1 MSIKMKVMVNIAKYV
16 NLAEIEM
23 KQLGAPQF
31 VMYTKEPGASRE
43 VNTTFIK
50 VSLPLSSLSS
60 LFLALLFLS
69 LLCLC
74 STSSLGATL
83 GRAVEEQ
90 QKRVASE
97 RKITINNNIS
107 TYTRITDNTES
118 EKNISFVATF
128 QYFRCLPYPTPQ
140 SYGLHLKIAW
150 QVNKSCFVTLPEV
163 NPWEEKYYFLE
174 KYLGPFDKKSSLQK
188 IKLAKNHAGKKG
200 CWRQN
205 WSSWLATAF

>member
-1 MSIKMKVMVNIAKYV
+1 MMRGYV
-16 NLAEIEM
+16 PPVCL
-23 KQLGAPQF
+23 KTLQ
-31 VMYTKEPGASRE
+31 
-43 VNTTFIK
+43 
-50 VSLPLSSLSS
+50 
-60 LFLALLFLS
+60 LFLS
-69 LLCLC
+69 LLCLW

-150 QVNKSCFVTLPEV
+150 QVNKNCFVTLPVV
-163 NPWEEKYYFLE
+163 NPWEEKCYVLK
-174 KYLGPFDKKSSLQK
+174 KYLGPFGKKSCS
-188 IKLAKNHAGKKG
+188 GKKG
-200 CWRQN
+200 CWRQI
-205 WSSWLATAF
+205 WSSWLPTAF